1 MPRIFL
7 IADEALTAVAA
18 IASATLYLF
27 GQVAGMPG
35 VEYASFA
42 GLLLLVLYWTQA
54 RITYLDKQYEEREK
68 RQEAAN
74 NELQKFIH
82 ERMHTTLQDLHEVMT
97 RHCEITSE
105 FRSELETMRKI
116 IEANR

>member
-7 IADEALTAVAA
+7 IADEALTVIAA
-18 IASATLYLF
+18 IASAGVYAV

-35 VEYASFA
+35 IEYASFA

-82 ERMHTTLQDLHEVMT
+82 ERMHTTLQDLHEVMA

-105 FRSELETMRKI
+105 FRGELETMRKL

>member
-82 ERMHTTLQDLHEVMT
+82 ERMHTTLQELHQVMS

-105 FRSELETMRKI
+105 FRNELETMRKI
-116 IEANR
+116 IERNA